1 MSGVNKVIVVG
12 NVGADPVLNSTQ
24 SGDPVANLSVA
35 TSESW
40 KDKEGNKQE
49 NTEWHK
55 IVLWRKLADLVKEY
69 VSKGDQI
76 GVEGKLQTRSWE
88 QDGKTRYTTEIV
100 ASNIYFL
107 GGKNGSPKGGK
118 QEALDIPDES
128 EDVPF

>member
-1 MSGVNKVIVVG
+1 M
-12 NVGADPVLNSTQ
+12 
-24 SGDPVANLSVA
+24 
-35 TSESW
+35 
-40 KDKEGNKQE
+40 
-49 NTEWHK
+49 
-55 IVLWRKLADLVKEY
+55 
-69 VSKGDQI
+69 
-76 GVEGKLQTRSWE
+76 QTRSWE

>member
-100 ASNIYFL
+100 ASNIYYL

>member
-24 SGDPVANLSVA
+24 SGDPVANLSIA

-76 GVEGKLQTRSWE
+76 GLE
-88 QDGKTRYTTEIV
+88 
-100 ASNIYFL
+100 
-107 GGKNGSPKGGK
+107 
-118 QEALDIPDES
+118 
-128 EDVPF
+128 

>member
-1 MSGVNKVIVVG
+1 MSGVNRVIVVG
-12 NVGADPVLNSTQ
+12 NVGADPVLNSTP

-40 KDKEGNKQE
+40 KDKEGNKKE